1 MVSLMWV
8 SALLRLSVL
17 PLSGYLYRPPI
28 PPFFSLSLP
37 TLPPPGAAPLL
48 QDVCLPP
55 PLAHLPRLSA
65 LRLDSAFHSAV
76 AVLSGRVEH
85 ACPGSGEAGNASLP
99 SSGGAEAGN
108 ASLPSSGSRPEEGAR
123 QVDSL
128 DEALAIAGFRRGGRS
143 GMVSRVRGRHTTLLC
158 MVSRVRGRHMALLCM
173 VSRVRGRH
181 TALLC
186 VASRVRLYRI
196 QGSPIKA
203 CI

>member
-1 MVSLMWV
+1 MIGGGVTLILHLCVGGEGAQLWGGLSYVGQCTAQVKCTASLG
-8 SALLRLSVL
+8 L
-17 PLSGYLYRPPI
+17 PVPP
-28 PPFFSLSLP
+28 PHPSLFPLSLP

-85 ACPGSGEAGNASLP
+85 ACPGSAEAGNASLP
-99 SSGGAEAGN
+99 SSGGAGAGN
-108 ASLPSSGSRPEEGAR
+108 ASMGPSLGPRPEQGTR

-143 GMVSRVRGRHTTLLC
+143 GMVSRVRGRHTAADPGWC
-158 MVSRVRGRHMALLCM
+158 PG
-173 VSRVRGRH
+173 
-181 TALLC
+181 
-186 VASRVRLYRI
+186 
-196 QGSPIKA
+196 
-203 CI
+203 